1 MQAGLLILRSE
12 VGSSV
17 WRTFVQLEMEYVA
30 VDAEAPLCPQRRN
43 VAL

>member
-17 WRTFVQLEMEYVA
+17 WRTFVQLEVVYIA
-30 VDAEAPLCPQRRN
+30 VDAEAPLSPQHRN